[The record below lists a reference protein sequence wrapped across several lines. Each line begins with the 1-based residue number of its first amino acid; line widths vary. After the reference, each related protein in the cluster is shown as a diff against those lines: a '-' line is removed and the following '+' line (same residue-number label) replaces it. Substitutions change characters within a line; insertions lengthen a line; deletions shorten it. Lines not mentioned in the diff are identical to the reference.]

1 MLSGSRRCQSYDHL
15 ETPGFIA
22 PTNEQGTPAWV
33 PPTWCSLDF
42 AGPALVAQWIEQ
54 RFPKPRAEV
63 RFLPGAL
70 TPGGTDCEVP
80 APLSHG
86 GSGTCVPRVPRPDR
100 T

>member
-42 AGPALVAQWIEQ
+42 AGWALVAQWIEQ

-63 RFLPGAL
+63 RFLPGARPL
-70 TPGGTDCEVP
+70 TCANALPGHSRRALLGP
-80 APLSHG
+80 GWGQRYPNS
-86 GSGTCVPRVPRPDR
+86 
-100 T
+100 